1 MPKEPKNIIK
11 NKQITK
17 NNQFSGKNNLT
28 VNTKNS
34 RKNFQKKW
42 QNSYTCFS
50 NINRIYDIK

>member
-28 VNTKNS
+28 ANTKNN
-34 RKNFQKKW
+34 RKNFQKK
-42 QNSYTCFS
+42 
-50 NINRIYDIK
+50 